1 VSCLLVVIDRIPFP
15 PLGDLL
21 HAARQERAEA
31 AGMNAFATVDLPAA
45 ALVLAQGAGRLIR
58 RRTDRGV
65 VAVLDARLA
74 TQSYRRELLVAMPP
88 LRRSI
93 DVDEACAF
101 LADATKQVPSA
112 APQQLQPAWNPI
124 AVRNSVACPECG
136 AEIGERCTDHNGFTM
151 AFLHDAR
158 TPIA

>member
-1 VSCLLVVIDRIPFP
+1 
-15 PLGDLL
+15 
-21 HAARQERAEA
+21 
-31 AGMNAFATVDLPAA
+31 MNAFATVDLPAA

-58 RRTDRGV
+58 RSTDRGV

-101 LADATKQVPSA
+101 LVDATQRVPSSFPVGEPTPDLVDA
-112 APQQLQPAWNPI
+112 
-124 AVRNSVACPECG
+124 RNTVACPECG
-136 AEIGERCTDHNGFTM
+136 AEIGDRCKDDNGFTM
-151 AFLHDAR
+151 AFLHDTR
-158 TPIA
+158 VEIA